1 MQGPFVPPSNSVVR
15 IILLV
20 SCAHALVHLLEQSIA
35 SVEQVIS
42 SEFTLTLKQSGYLGS
57 ALRLPY
63 GIGAFFAGLLADRF
77 GEKRILVLYLF
88 GSAII
93 SVSFVASGGA
103 SAIYCQLFAMGAF
116 ASMYHP
122 AGLSLLA
129 HETTPETRSRALGIH
144 GIFGSLGIASA
155 PFVAGLMLSVRPG
168 DWRGYYVLLGLVS
181 CLLAVLV
188 WTLLK
193 PKARP
198 IGVDR
203 RPADTAD
210 RNSAAGAERRRHAL
224 PEEST
229 LRFQLWPYTVLVLGT
244 ALGGTIYGAVLHFL
258 PRYLKESGALSQ
270 LEFLVGQPIADE
282 ALGNYAAALA
292 LICGAFGQWTA
303 GRLAKPRSLPVL
315 LSVVYL
321 ANIPFLV
328 WMTFAEGWQRLLAA
342 CLWAFVHFMNQ
353 PLYNSLI
360 PEFLPRRRLSVGFG
374 FSNMMGFGVGAFGP
388 PLVALFDERFADYT
402 YSYSA
407 LAVMALVAA
416 LLPLPLMFSRFAQRE
431 SER

>member
-1 MQGPFVPPSNSVVR
+1 MPRSNPVVR

-42 SEFTLTLKQSGYLGS
+42 TEFTLSLKQSGFLGS

-88 GSAII
+88 GSAIVC
-93 SVSFVASGGA
+93 VSFMASTNA
-103 SAIYCQLFAMGAF
+103 SAIYVQLFAMGAF

-129 HETTPETRSRALGIH
+129 NETTPETRSRALGIH
-144 GIFGSLGIASA
+144 GVFGSLGIASA
-155 PFVAGLMLSVRPG
+155 PFIAGLMLSVRPG
-168 DWRGYYVLLGLVS
+168 DWRGYYVLLGLISFV
-181 CLLAVLV
+181 LAVLV

-193 PKARP
+193 PQS
-198 IGVDR
+198 
-203 RPADTAD
+203 RPAVAD
-210 RNSAAGAERRRHAL
+210 QTPEDVIDDEPAAGDQQSRKLLSGE
-224 PEEST
+224 PT

-244 ALGGTIYGAVLHFL
+244 AMGGTIYGAVLHFL
-258 PRYLKESGALSQ
+258 PRYLKESGALMP
-270 LEFLVGQPIADE
+270 LEGLIGQPIADE

-292 LICGAFGQWTA
+292 LVCGAFGQWTA

-315 LSVVYL
+315 LSMVYL
-321 ANIPFLV
+321 GNIPFLV

-360 PEFLPRRRLSVGFG
+360 PEFLPRHRRSVGFG

-388 PLVALFDERFADYT
+388 PMVALFDERFADYT
-402 YSYSA
+402 FSYSA
-407 LAVMALVAA
+407 LAVLAFVAA
-416 LLPLPLMFSRFAQRE
+416 LLPLPLMFRQFAQRE
-431 SER
+431 IDA

>member
-1 MQGPFVPPSNSVVR
+1 MQGPFVPRSNPVVR

-42 SEFTLTLKQSGYLGS
+42 TEFTLSFKQSGFLGS

-88 GSAII
+88 GSAVV

-129 HETTPETRSRALGIH
+129 HETTPQTRSRALGIH

-155 PFVAGLMLSVRPG
+155 PFLAGLMLSVRPG
-168 DWRGYYVLLGLVS
+168 DWRGYYLLLGLVS
-181 CLLAVLV
+181 FVLAILV
-188 WTLLK
+188 WTLLQ
-193 PKARP
+193 PKVRSVVA
-198 IGVDR
+198 DR
-203 RPADTAD
+203 RPADTGD
-210 RNSAAGAERRRHAL
+210 PNSATADGQPQDAL
-224 PEEST
+224 SHEST

-258 PRYLKESGALSQ
+258 PRYLKESGALAP
-270 LEFLVGQPIADE
+270 LEGLVGQPIAAE

-303 GRLAKPRSLPVL
+303 GRLAKPRSLPLL

-342 CLWAFVHFMNQ
+342 SLWSFVHFMNQ

-402 YSYSA
+402 FSYSA
-407 LAVMALVAA
+407 LAVLAFVAA
-416 LLPLPLMFSRFAQRE
+416 LLPLPLMFRKFAQRE
-431 SER
+431 FDA

>member
-1 MQGPFVPPSNSVVR
+1 MPRSNPVVR

-42 SEFTLTLKQSGYLGS
+42 TEFTLSLKQSAFLGS

-88 GSAII
+88 GSAIV
-93 SVSFVASGGA
+93 SVSFVASANA
-103 SAIYCQLFAMGAF
+103 SAIYVQLFAMGAF

-129 HETTPETRSRALGIH
+129 NETTPETRSRALGIH
-144 GIFGSLGIASA
+144 GVFGSLGIASA
-155 PFVAGLMLSVRPG
+155 PFIAGLMLSVRPG
-168 DWRGYYVLLGLVS
+168 DWRGYYVLLGLISFV
-181 CLLAVLV
+181 LAMLV
-188 WTLLK
+188 WTFLK
-193 PKARP
+193 PKPRP
-198 IGVDR
+198 VV
-203 RPADTAD
+203 AD
-210 RNSAAGAERRRHAL
+210 RAPTAGDEQSQDVL
-224 PEEST
+224 SGEPT
-229 LRFQLWPYTVLVLGT
+229 LGFQLWPYTVLVLST

-258 PRYLKESGALSQ
+258 PRYLKESGALEP
-270 LEFLVGQPIADE
+270 LEDLIGQPIADE

-292 LICGAFGQWTA
+292 LVCGAFGQWTA

-315 LSVVYL
+315 LSIVYL
-321 ANIPFLV
+321 GNIPFLV
-328 WMTFAEGWQRLLAA
+328 WMTFAEGWQRLVAA
-342 CLWAFVHFMNQ
+342 SLWAFVHFMNQ

-360 PEFLPRRRLSVGFG
+360 PEFLPRHRRSVGFG

-402 YSYSA
+402 FSYSA
-407 LAVMALVAA
+407 LAVLAFAAA
-416 LLPLPLMFSRFAQRE
+416 LLPLPLMFRRFAQRE
-431 SER
+431 IDA

>member
-1 MQGPFVPPSNSVVR
+1 MPRSNPVVR

-20 SCAHALVHLLEQSIA
+20 SCAHALVHLLEQSVA

-42 SEFTLTLKQSGYLGS
+42 AEFTLSFKQSGFLGS

-88 GSAII
+88 GSALV
-93 SVSFVASGGA
+93 SVSFLASGGA
-103 SAIYCQLFAMGAF
+103 SAIYCQLFTMGAF

-168 DWRGYYVLLGLVS
+168 DWRGYYCLLGVVS
-181 CLLAVLV
+181 FTLAMLV

-193 PKARP
+193 PQARP
-198 IGVDR
+198 AWGTR
-203 RPADTAD
+203 PPADSG
-210 RNSAAGAERRRHAL
+210 NMESASGVAEST
-224 PEEST
+224 EESALT
-229 LRFQLWPYTVLVLGT
+229 FQLWPYTVLVLGT

-258 PRYLKESGALSQ
+258 PRYLKESGALMS
-270 LEFLVGQPIADE
+270 LEGLVGRPVGDE

-315 LSVVYL
+315 LCVVYL

-402 YSYSA
+402 FSYSA
-407 LAVMALVAA
+407 LAVLALLAA
-416 LLPLPLMFSRFAQRE
+416 MLPLPLMFSRFARRE
-431 SER
+431 GAA

>member
-1 MQGPFVPPSNSVVR
+1 MPRSNHVVR

-42 SEFTLTLKQSGYLGS
+42 SEFSLTLKQSGFLGS

-88 GSAII
+88 GSAIV

-103 SAIYCQLFAMGAF
+103 SVIYCQLFAMGAF

-129 HETTPETRSRALGIH
+129 HETTPATRARALGIH

-155 PFVAGLMLSVRPG
+155 PFMAGLMLSVRPG
-168 DWRGYYVLLGLVS
+168 DWRGYYVLLGVVS
-181 CLLAVLV
+181 FSLAMLV
-188 WTLLK
+188 WVFLRPK
-193 PKARP
+193 P
-198 IGVDR
+198 
-203 RPADTAD
+203 RPAVAD
-210 RNSAAGAERRRHAL
+210 QPPAAPIDDDSAAGAEQSVDAPSR
-224 PEEST
+224 EST
-229 LRFQLWPYTVLVLGT
+229 LQFQLWPYTALVLGT

-258 PRYLKESGALSQ
+258 PRYLKESGALAP
-270 LEFLVGQPIADE
+270 LEGLIGRPIADE
-282 ALGNYAAALA
+282 ALGNYAAAVA

-303 GRLAKPRSLPVL
+303 GRMAKPRTLPLL
-315 LSVVYL
+315 LSAVYV

-328 WMTFAEGWQRLLAA
+328 WMTFAEGGQRLLAA

-402 YSYSA
+402 VSYSA
-407 LAVMALVAA
+407 LAVLAFMAA

-431 SER
+431 MDA

>member
-1 MQGPFVPPSNSVVR
+1 MPRSNPVVR

-42 SEFTLTLKQSGYLGS
+42 TEFTLSLKQSGFLGS

-77 GEKRILVLYLF
+77 GEKRVLVLYLF
-88 GSAII
+88 GSAIV
-93 SVSFVASGGA
+93 SVSFVASATA
-103 SAIYCQLFAMGAF
+103 SAIYVQLFAMGAF

-129 HETTPETRSRALGIH
+129 NETTPKTRSRALGIH
-144 GIFGSLGIASA
+144 GVFGSLGIASA
-155 PFVAGLMLSVRPG
+155 PFIAGLMLSVRPG
-168 DWRGYYVLLGLVS
+168 DWRGYYALLSLISFVL
-181 CLLAVLV
+181 AMLV
-188 WTLLK
+188 WALLK
-193 PKARP
+193 PKPRP
-198 IGVDR
+198 VVVDR
-203 RPADTAD
+203 APT
-210 RNSAAGAERRRHAL
+210 AGAEQSQDAL
-224 PEEST
+224 SAEPT
-229 LRFQLWPYTVLVLGT
+229 LTFQLWPYTVLVLGT

-258 PRYLKESGALSQ
+258 PRYLKESGALVP
-270 LEFLVGQPIADE
+270 LEGLIGQPIADE

-292 LICGAFGQWTA
+292 LVCGAFGQWTA

-315 LSVVYL
+315 LSIVYL
-321 ANIPFLV
+321 GNIPFLV
-328 WMTFAEGWQRLLAA
+328 WMTFAEGWQRLAAA

-360 PEFLPRRRLSVGFG
+360 PEFLPRHRRSVGFG

-402 YSYSA
+402 FSYSA
-407 LAVMALVAA
+407 LAVLAFAAA
-416 LLPLPLMFSRFAQRE
+416 LLPLPLMFRRFARRE
-431 SER
+431 TDV

>member
-1 MQGPFVPPSNSVVR
+1 VPRSNPVVR

-42 SEFTLTLKQSGYLGS
+42 TEFTLSLKQSGFLGS

-77 GEKRILVLYLF
+77 GEKRVLVLYLF
-88 GSAII
+88 GSAIV
-93 SVSFVASGGA
+93 SVSFVASATA
-103 SAIYCQLFAMGAF
+103 SAIYVQLFAMGAF

-129 HETTPETRSRALGIH
+129 NETTPKTRSRALGIH
-144 GIFGSLGIASA
+144 GVFGSLGIASA
-155 PFVAGLMLSVRPG
+155 PFIAGLMLSVRPG
-168 DWRGYYVLLGLVS
+168 DWRGYYALLSLISFVL
-181 CLLAVLV
+181 AMLV
-188 WTLLK
+188 WALLK
-193 PKARP
+193 PKPRP
-198 IGVDR
+198 VVVDR
-203 RPADTAD
+203 APT
-210 RNSAAGAERRRHAL
+210 AGAEQSQDAL
-224 PEEST
+224 SAEPT
-229 LRFQLWPYTVLVLGT
+229 LTFQLWPYTVLVLGT

-258 PRYLKESGALSQ
+258 PRYLKESGALVP
-270 LEFLVGQPIADE
+270 LEGLIGQPIADE

-292 LICGAFGQWTA
+292 LVCGAFGQWTA

-315 LSVVYL
+315 LSIVYL
-321 ANIPFLV
+321 GNIPFLV
-328 WMTFAEGWQRLLAA
+328 WMTFAEGWQRLAAA

-360 PEFLPRRRLSVGFG
+360 PEFLPRHRRSVGFG

-402 YSYSA
+402 FSYSA
-407 LAVMALVAA
+407 LAVLAFAAA
-416 LLPLPLMFSRFAQRE
+416 LLPLPLMFRRFARRE
-431 SER
+431 TDV